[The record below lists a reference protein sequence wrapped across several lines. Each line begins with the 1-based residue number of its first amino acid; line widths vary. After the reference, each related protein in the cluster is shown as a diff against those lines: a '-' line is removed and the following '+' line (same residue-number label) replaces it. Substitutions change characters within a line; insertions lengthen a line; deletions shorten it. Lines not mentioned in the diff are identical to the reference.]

1 MSSARVNF
9 VAAAVLTMATGLF
22 VYTNGALLGPI
33 AHDMLGDGL
42 WAAMIAWLAGAM
54 APDTRVAV
62 RGAAAYAFCVGIE
75 LSQLYHAPTLDAP
88 RVPVTLYS
96 GVGSTHGTL
105 CRTRWALV
113 SPFSSLHDLA
123 HGVRI
128 RIAWMGHDPHAAG
141 PCNRARSPSIAGVAA
156 EPCQGGR
163 VRGCDR
169 HPAKRSAH

>member
-42 WAAMIAWLAGAM
+42 WAAMIAWLAGAL

-75 LSQLYHAPTLDAP
+75 LSQLYHAPTLDAL
-88 RVPVTLYS
+88 RATRLGHLVLGSGFDARDFVSYAM
-96 GVGSTHGTL
+96 GVGV
-105 CRTRWALV
+105 AVLV
-113 SPFSSLHDLA
+113 ELF
-123 HGVRI
+123 
-128 RIAWMGHDPHAAG
+128 
-141 PCNRARSPSIAGVAA
+141 AR
-156 EPCQGGR
+156 GR
-163 VRGCDR
+163 VRR
-169 HPAKRSAH
+169 RIKRA